1 MTIKEMCRMEKCR
14 EKLNKCV
21 EKYGLTH
28 EKSFKASKKLEKY
41 FSKYF
46 YNVK

>member
-1 MTIKEMCRMEKCR
+1 MTIKEIYKMERCR

-28 EKSFKASKKLEKY
+28 EKSLKASKELEKF

-46 YNVK
+46 YNVE